1 LLDSFF
7 FIIISHH
14 ILYTMDGV
22 KYQPPA
28 KRYIPFP
35 ATPIQQSML
44 NTAKRGVEAIG
55 VKKNTSKLK
64 SQKPIQQ
71 RRF

>member
-1 LLDSFF
+1 
-7 FIIISHH
+7 
-14 ILYTMDGV
+14 MDGV

-35 ATPIQQSML
+35 ATPIQQYML